1 MGETVL
7 YSGLGMVAGL
17 AIILGINHVLNMLK
31 EREEDRKLFEEMQK
45 SICALNYRVEVLE
58 KEAKLLR
65 ERTND

>member
-7 YSGLGMVAGL
+7 YSVLGMMAGL
-17 AIILGINHVLNMLK
+17 AIILGINHILNMLK

-45 SICALNYRVEVLE
+45 SICTLTYRVEVLE

-65 ERTND
+65 ERTNH